1 MARLALNSQDIISEN
16 DKMDEK
22 KRQDIKDDHKK
33 DKVLECPFCGTRHL
47 IWAADPNYRLCPHCG
62 KTFLIK

>member
-1 MARLALNSQDIISEN
+1 
-16 DKMDEK
+16 MDEK

-33 DKVLECPFCGTRHL
+33 DKVLECPYCGTRHL
-47 IWAADPNYRLCPHCG
+47 IWAVNPNYRLCPHCG